1 MSYDAA
7 GETPSSRPDPA
18 GLLRP
23 RRRRVRVVRHPVRPS
38 PDCEVTVAAF
48 AGADGRPLSENGE
61 EVTWEELD
69 ERAYQDL
76 VDSGRCEPPSARWR
90 HWLG

>member
-1 MSYDAA
+1 MKPRPLARILSACCVLAVAA
-7 GETPSSRPDPA
+7 FGWYATQS
-18 GLLRP
+18 
-23 RRRRVRVVRHPVRPS
+23 VRP

-48 AGADGRPLSENGE
+48 AGADGQPLSENGE
-61 EVTWEELD
+61 AVTWEELD

-76 VDSGRCEPPSARWR
+76 VDSGRCEPPSARWH

>member
-1 MSYDAA
+1 MKPRPLARILPACCVLAVAA
-7 GETPSSRPDPA
+7 FGWYATRS
-18 GLLRP
+18 
-23 RRRRVRVVRHPVRPS
+23 VRP